1 MKRKSQFIVPV
12 LLILLLAVGCATG
25 TKGKLVSSYELAGI
39 SLKTAYNVA
48 KPACEGG
55 ALLPDKCDQIK
66 QIYNY
71 SRAAYLLAGDVLVM
85 AIETDDVVKRQAF
98 LVDYQV
104 LVNSFTAN
112 TSTLIDLL
120 VQLGII
126 KK

>member
-12 LLILLLAVGCATG
+12 LLILLLAAGCATG
-25 TKGKLVSSYELAGI
+25 AKGKLVSSYELAGI

-55 ALLPDKCDQIK
+55 ALLPDRCAQIK
-66 QIYNY
+66 EIYNY
-71 SRAAYLLAGDVLVM
+71 SRAAYLLAGDVLIM

-98 LVDYQV
+98 LVEYQI

-120 VQLGII
+120 VQLGMI